1 VPEARPEPGRRES
14 PPFSRETLHFVQGD
28 VFSDGIQSRAATGAL
43 LLLHKIGYT
52 FPRLIETMT
61 TQIRNFCIIA
71 HVDHGK
77 STLADRLLQ
86 LTGTISDREM
96 TEQVLDTMD
105 LEREKGVT
113 IKASAVR
120 MNYKAS
126 DGVEY
131 ELNLIDTPGHVDF
144 GYEVSRAL
152 YACEGAVLVVDATQ
166 GIEAQTLANLYSAIE
181 ANLEIIPVINKTD
194 LPSARPD
201 EVAEDVGS
209 LLGVEPESVI
219 QISAK
224 AGLNVESVL
233 EAIVEKVPPPA
244 DKNEAPLRALIFD
257 SHYDSY
263 KGVIAY
269 IRVIEGEIKAGETL
283 RMMATRVDMKPVE
296 IGIFSPVMKPVKS
309 LSAGEVGY
317 IATGLKTVHECRV
330 GDTVTHP
337 AGAAATEPLP
347 GYRHPKPM
355 VFAGIYPVDAD
366 DYSDLREALDKLQLN
381 DASLVFQPETSQA
394 LGFGFRAGFLGLFHM
409 EIIQERIER
418 EYEMNVLFTAPS
430 VEYEVLLIDNSTLLI
445 DSPAELPDESKIV
458 EIREPWMNIEIITP
472 TDYYGPIMELV
483 TRRRGEFKGP
493 EYPAPHR
500 VQLNYTIPLSELI
513 VGFFDELK
521 SRTKGYASLDY
532 QFAEYR
538 PDKLQKLEILVNGE
552 PVDSLA
558 SIVHE
563 KDAYHR
569 GQRFITKLKSI
580 IPRQLFDVAIQAS
593 SGGRVIS
600 RANVKATRKDV
611 LAKCYGGDIT
621 RKKKLLEK
629 QKKGKKRLKMVGNV
643 EIPQDAFMA
652 VLKLDEE

>member
-1 VPEARPEPGRRES
+1 
-14 PPFSRETLHFVQGD
+14 
-28 VFSDGIQSRAATGAL
+28 
-43 LLLHKIGYT
+43 
-52 FPRLIETMT
+52 MT
-61 TQIRNFCIIA
+61 STIRNFCIIA
-71 HVDHGK
+71 HIDHGK

-86 LTGTISDREM
+86 LTGTISDRDM
-96 TEQVLDTMD
+96 TNQVLDTMD

-120 MNYKAS
+120 MNYKAK

-152 YACEGAVLVVDATQ
+152 NACESAVLVVDATQ
-166 GIEAQTLANLYSAIE
+166 GIEAQTLANLYSAID
-181 ANLEIIPVINKTD
+181 AGLEIIPVINKID
-194 LPSARPD
+194 LPSAHPD

-209 LLGVEPESVI
+209 LLGVEAETVI

-224 AGLNVESVL
+224 VGQNVEAVL
-233 EAIVEKVPPPA
+233 EAIVEKTPPPSV
-244 DKNEAPLRALIFD
+244 DSEAPLRALVFD

-269 IRVIEGEIKAGETL
+269 VRVVEGEIKTVESL
-283 RMMATRVDMKPVE
+283 RMMATKVDMKPVE
-296 IGIFSPVMKPVKS
+296 IGIFSPGMTPVNS

-317 IATGLKTVHECRV
+317 IATGLKTVHDCHV
-330 GDTVTHP
+330 GDTVTHTSAP
-337 AGAAATEPLP
+337 AAAPLP
-347 GYRHPKPM
+347 GYRTPKPM

-366 DYSDLREALDKLQLN
+366 DYSDLRDALDKLQLN
-381 DASLVFQPETSQA
+381 DASLIFQPETSQA

-418 EYEMNVLFTAPS
+418 EYELNVLFTAPS
-430 VEYEVLLIDNSTLLI
+430 VEYEILLIDNSTILI
-445 DSPAELPDESKIV
+445 DSPAELPDESKII
-458 EIREPWMNIEIITP
+458 EIREPWMNIEVITP

-483 TRRRGEFKGP
+483 TKRRGEFKGQ

-500 VQLNYTIPLSELI
+500 VQLNYLIPLSELI
-513 VGFFDELK
+513 VDFFDELK

-532 QFAEYR
+532 HFAEYR

-552 PVDSLA
+552 PVDALA

-563 KDAYHR
+563 KDAYHK
-569 GQRFITKLKSI
+569 GQRFITKLRHI
-580 IPRQLFDVAIQAS
+580 IPRQLFEVAIQAS
-593 SGGRVIS
+593 SGGRIIS

-611 LAKCYGGDIT
+611 LAKCYGGDIS

-629 QKKGKKRLKMVGNV
+629 QKKGKKRLKRIGNV

-652 VLKLDEE
+652 VLKLDDE

>member
-1 VPEARPEPGRRES
+1 
-14 PPFSRETLHFVQGD
+14 
-28 VFSDGIQSRAATGAL
+28 
-43 LLLHKIGYT
+43 
-52 FPRLIETMT
+52 MT
-61 TQIRNFCIIA
+61 THIRNFCIIA
-71 HVDHGK
+71 HIDHGK

-86 LTGTISDREM
+86 LTGTISDRDM
-96 TEQVLDTMD
+96 TEQVLDAMD

-120 MNYKAS
+120 MAYKAK
-126 DGVEY
+126 DGNEY

-166 GIEAQTLANLYSAIE
+166 GIEAQTLANLYSAID
-181 ANLEIIPVINKTD
+181 ADLEIIPVINKID
-194 LPSARPD
+194 LASARPD
-201 EVAEDVGS
+201 EVAEDIGS
-209 LLGVEPESVI
+209 LLGVEPETVLR
-219 QISAK
+219 ISAK
-224 AGLNVESVL
+224 LGLNVESVL
-233 EAIVEKVPPPA
+233 EAIVEKVPPPE

-269 IRVIEGEIKAGETL
+269 VRVMEGQIKDAETL
-283 RMMATRVDMKPVE
+283 RMMSTKVDMKPVE
-296 IGIFSPVMKPVKS
+296 IGFFSPGMKPVQS
-309 LSAGEVGY
+309 LSSGEVGY
-317 IATGLKTVHECRV
+317 IATGLKTVHDCRV
-330 GDTVTHP
+330 GDTITHP
-337 AGAAATEPLP
+337 STPASDPLP

-366 DYSDLREALDKLQLN
+366 DYTDLRDALDKLQLN
-381 DASLVFQPETSQA
+381 DASLIFQPETSQA

-418 EYEMNVLFTAPS
+418 EYGLNVLFTAPS
-430 VEYEVLLIDNSTLLI
+430 VEYEVLLIDDSTVLI

-458 EIREPWMNIEIITP
+458 EIREPWMNIEVITP
-472 TDYYGPIMELV
+472 TDYYGAIMDLV
-483 TRRRGEFKGP
+483 TKRRGEFTGQD
-493 EYPAPHR
+493 YPAPHR
-500 VQLNYTIPLSELI
+500 VQLNYVIPLSELI
-513 VGFFDELK
+513 VDFFDELK

-532 QFAEYR
+532 HFAEYR
-538 PDKLQKLEILVNGE
+538 ADKLQKLEILVNGE
-552 PVDSLA
+552 PVDALA

-563 KDAYHR
+563 KDAYHK
-569 GQRFITKLKSI
+569 GQRFITKLRHI

-593 SGGRVIS
+593 AGGRIIS

-629 QKKGKKRLKMVGNV
+629 QKKGKKRLKMIGNV

-652 VLKLDEE
+652 VLKLEEE